1 MMGTLMQDVRY
12 SLRMLVKNPG
22 FTIVA
27 ILTLAL
33 GIGANT
39 AIFSVIDAVLLQPLP
54 FPEPDRIVQLE
65 TSSPGGNGAVTS
77 IPKYMVWREQTRVF
91 DATALY
97 DIGVG
102 RMNLTGGDRP
112 EQISGLHVSADYFR
126 LFGARVIRGRTFTAE
141 EDIPNG
147 PHVAVISDA
156 LWQNRY
162 GSDPAIIG
170 KNIKIG
176 GIPYE
181 VIGVLDRSFR
191 WDPPMDV
198 WLPIQAD
205 PASANQ
211 GNYLMAAGRLRQGVT
226 LAQAQTAM
234 GLAAEAF
241 RRKYTN
247 ALGPRQSFTAERM
260 EDVQVANVRPALLLL
275 LGTVGFVLLIAC
287 ANVANLLLARAAVR
301 RREIAIRAAMGAG
314 RKRIVS
320 QLLTESVILSLIGG
334 VLGLGIGYFGVRAL
348 LSINPGNIPRI
359 GDNGANLSVD
369 WRVLVFTLVVSI
381 FTGILFGLIPAIHAS
396 RTDLN
401 LMLKE
406 SSSRS
411 GTGFRQNKA
420 RSILVVTEMAL
431 ALILLA
437 GAALLIRTY
446 VALRHVDPGF
456 DRHNILT
463 MNMSLQDARY
473 QKTTQVAQLVRDGVE
488 RIESLPG
495 VEAAATT
502 CSLPLEPSFGL
513 GFTIEGQTNTDPR
526 NQPGGAWRSVSP
538 NYFSIFRIPV
548 LRGRVFTDRDDTG
561 AAPVV
566 VVNQAL
572 AKAFFSKQDPI
583 GARITIGKNAGPQF
597 AEPPREIIG
606 VVADVR
612 DGGLNRNPFPIMY
625 IPVSQVT
632 DGITLLNEQILPI
645 MWVVRTKVAP
655 YSLSQDIQR
664 ELRIASAGLP
674 VGKIRSMEQVV
685 SESTARDDF
694 NTTLLTIFAA
704 VALLL
709 AAVGIYGLMAYSVQ
723 QRTQEIGIRMA
734 LGAAP
739 AKVRAMIVRQGMIL
753 ALIGVVV
760 GVAAALALTRLMAS
774 LIFGVKTWDPVVF
787 ITVTVVLSLVALF
800 ATYIPAR
807 RAAHV
812 DPLVALRYE

>member
-1 MMGTLMQDVRY
+1 MGTLMQDVRY
-12 SLRMLVKNPG
+12 SLRMLAKNPG
-22 FTIVA
+22 FAIVA
-27 ILTLAL
+27 VLTLAL

-39 AIFSVIDAVLLQPLP
+39 AIFSVIDTVLLQPLP

-77 IPKYMVWREQTRVF
+77 IPKYMSWREQTKAF

-97 DIGVG
+97 DLGVG

-112 EQISGLHVSADYFR
+112 EQISGLHVSADYFP
-126 LFGARVIRGRTFTAE
+126 LFGARVIRGRTFSAD

-147 PHVAVISDA
+147 PDVAVISES
-156 LWQNRY
+156 LWRNRY
-162 GSDPAIIG
+162 GSDPAMIG
-170 KNIKIG
+170 KNIQLG
-176 GIPYE
+176 GVPYE
-181 VIGVLDRSFR
+181 VIGILDRTFR

-198 WLPIQAD
+198 WLPIRAD

-211 GNYLMAAGRLRQGVT
+211 GNYLMAAGRLRQGFT
-226 LAQAQTAM
+226 LAQAKAAM

-247 ALGPRQSFTAERM
+247 GLGPRQSFTAERM
-260 EDVQVANVRPALLLL
+260 EDVQVADVRPALMLL

-301 RREIAIRAAMGAG
+301 RREIAIRTAMGAG
-314 RKRIVS
+314 RRRIIS
-320 QLLTESVILSLIGG
+320 QLLTESVILSVIGG
-334 VLGLGIGYFGVRAL
+334 VLGLALGYFGVRAL
-348 LSINPGNIPRI
+348 LSMNPGNIPRI
-359 GDNGANLSVD
+359 GDKGANLSMD
-369 WRVLVFTLVVSI
+369 GRVLLFTLLISV

-411 GTGFRQNKA
+411 GTGFRQNKG
-420 RSILVVTEMAL
+420 RSILVITEMAL

-446 VALRHVDPGF
+446 VALRHVEPGF

-488 RIESLPG
+488 RIQSLPG

-548 LRGRVFTDRDDTG
+548 VRGRTFTDRDDTG

-572 AKAFFSKQDPI
+572 VKAFFSKQDPI

-606 VVADVR
+606 VVGDVR

-625 IPVSQVT
+625 IPASQVT
-632 DGITLLNEQILPI
+632 DGMTLLNEQILPI

-655 YSLSQDIQR
+655 YSLNQDIQR
-664 ELRIASAGLP
+664 ELREASGGLP
-674 VGKIRSMEQVV
+674 VGRIRSMEQVV
-685 SESTARDDF
+685 AESTARDDF
-694 NTTLLTIFAA
+694 NTTLLTVFAA

-739 AKVRAMIVRQGMIL
+739 ARVRGMIVRQGMIL
-753 ALIGVVV
+753 ALIGVTV

-787 ITVTVVLSLVALF
+787 VTVTVVLSLVAFF

>member
-1 MMGTLMQDVRY
+1 MGTLMQDVRY
-12 SLRMLVKNPG
+12 SLRMLSKNPG

-27 ILTLAL
+27 VLTLAL

-39 AIFSVIDAVLLQPLP
+39 AIFSVIDTVLLQPLP
-54 FPEPDRIVQLE
+54 FPEADRIVQLE
-65 TSSPGGNGAVTS
+65 TSSPGGNGPITS
-77 IPKYMVWREQTRVF
+77 IPKYMSWREQTTVF

-126 LFGARVIRGRTFTAE
+126 LFGARVIRGRTFTAD

-147 PHVAVISDA
+147 PDVAVISES
-156 LWQNRY
+156 LWRNRY
-162 GSDPAIIG
+162 GSDPAMIG
-170 KNIKIG
+170 KNIQLG
-176 GIPYE
+176 GVPYE
-181 VIGVLDRSFR
+181 VIGILDRSFR

-198 WLPIQAD
+198 WLPIRAD

-226 LAQAQTAM
+226 LAQAKAGM

-247 ALGPRQSFTAERM
+247 GLGPRQSFTAERM

-314 RKRIVS
+314 RKRIIS
-320 QLLTESVILSLIGG
+320 QLLTESVILSTIGG
-334 VLGLGIGYFGVRAL
+334 VLGLAIGYFGVRTL
-348 LSINPGNIPRI
+348 LSMNPGNIPRI
-359 GDNGANLSVD
+359 GDKGANLSMD
-369 WRVLVFTLVVSI
+369 WRVLVFTLVISI

-420 RSILVVTEMAL
+420 RSILVITEMAL

-446 VALRHVDPGF
+446 IALRHVEPGF

-473 QKTTQVAQLVRDGVE
+473 QKTAQVAQLVRDGVE
-488 RIESLPG
+488 RIQSLPG

-526 NQPGGAWRSVSP
+526 NQPGGAWRSISP

-548 LRGRVFTDRDDTG
+548 IRGRVFTERDDTG

-566 VVNQAL
+566 VVNEAL
-572 AKAFFSKQDPI
+572 VKAFFSKQDPI

-597 AEPPREIIG
+597 AEPPREIVG
-606 VVADVR
+606 VVGDVR
-612 DGGLNRNPFPIMY
+612 DGGLNQKPFPIMY
-625 IPVSQVT
+625 IPASQVT
-632 DGITLLNEQILPI
+632 DGMTLLNEQILPI

-655 YSLSQDIQR
+655 YSLNQDIQR
-664 ELRIASAGLP
+664 ELREASGGLP

-685 SESTARDDF
+685 AESTARDDF

-739 AKVRAMIVRQGMIL
+739 GKVRGMIVRQGMIL

-787 ITVTVVLSLVALF
+787 ITVTIVLSVVALF

-807 RAAHV
+807 RAAHI